1 MAVDVAFWIFGV
13 AAVWFGW
20 RVFRT
25 DSMVRAS
32 FALLASLLNVG
43 AVMVLLAGEYLGMA
57 LWFMMAVEMT
67 VMAIFMVAF
76 MMNPAGLNPMQMVH
90 QHRTAIAAGAG
101 VFAGL
106 AATVLVADLPARPL
120 PSHTDTIRAL
130 GHEVMGGSMLVMQ
143 TVGVTLVATMI
154 GATILT
160 SARGRYGPSDEGSLP
175 PSLDPTAP
183 PDAPV
188 LPVGHAP
195 GSVGGGGHEG
205 HGGHDGHGGGSGH
218 EDEGSGGHA
227 EQEDHDGHGGDS
239 RHGGHGGRR

>member
-1 MAVDVAFWIFGV
+1 MAVDVAFWVFGL

-43 AVMVLLAGEYLGMA
+43 AIMILLAGEYLGVA
-57 LWFMMAVEMT
+57 LFFMMAVEMT

-90 QHRTAIAAGAG
+90 QHRTAIVAGVAVFAALAAAVVSAELPHDPVGDPAGA
-101 VFAGL
+101 
-106 AATVLVADLPARPL
+106 
-120 PSHTDTIRAL
+120 IRAL
-130 GHEVMGGSMLVMQ
+130 GHELMGGSMLVMQ

-160 SARGRYGPSDEGSLP
+160 SARGRYGSGDEGSLP
-175 PSLDPTAP
+175 PSLDPEAP
-183 PDAPV
+183 GDDPV
-188 LPVGHAP
+188 LPAGHAP
-195 GSVGGGGHEG
+195 GSAGGGGHHHG
-205 HGGHDGHGGGSGH
+205 HGGHDENSGHDADGHDEHEGHG
-218 EDEGSGGHA
+218 
-227 EQEDHDGHGGDS
+227 
-239 RHGGHGGRR
+239 